1 MHQVNIDM
9 VGDRDRDQRANG
21 GEAEIRGRRGRG
33 TEEGIRREGSLVVVV
48 VIVVEVVVG
57 ELRTSGRGPARRERG
72 EGGRRKRKREKERE
86 IGREHDGPGTFTAA
100 RILGP
105 PTLHFHLEELRLN
118 DLEGGTAEEI
128 KGEER
133 RGGN

>member
-1 MHQVNIDM
+1 MS
-9 VGDRDRDQRANG
+9 
-21 GEAEIRGRRGRG
+21 RGRAAEDQQDGK
-33 TEEGIRREGSLVVVV
+33 E
-48 VIVVEVVVG
+48 
-57 ELRTSGRGPARRERG
+57 ERG
-72 EGGRRKRKREKERE
+72 EGGEERAKERDRKRARR
-86 IGREHDGPGTFTAA
+86 GSFTAESL
-100 RILGP
+100 LGP